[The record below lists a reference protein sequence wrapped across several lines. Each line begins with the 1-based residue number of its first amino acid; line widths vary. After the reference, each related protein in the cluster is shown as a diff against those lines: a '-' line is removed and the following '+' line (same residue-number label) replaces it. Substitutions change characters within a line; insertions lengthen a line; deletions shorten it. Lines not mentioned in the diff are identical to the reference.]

1 MERGRWRRDEGFWG
15 VKEKGREN
23 REMGR
28 GDLEEGL
35 AVKEIGED
43 DVAAA
48 MVRGEREKWKEMI
61 NEFVNVNCFYET
73 RLVEGFV
80 CLRNCPWSLI
90 FVCLVSINFG

>member
-1 MERGRWRRDEGFWG
+1 MKVLFFSVFFSGDATLTLTGELRTAEMERGRWRRDEGFWG

-43 DVAAA
+43 DVAGA
-48 MVRGEREKWKEMI
+48 
-61 NEFVNVNCFYET
+61 FYFTIE
-73 RLVEGFV
+73 
-80 CLRNCPWSLI
+80 
-90 FVCLVSINFG
+90 